1 MIAALVR
8 TDPARRAIPVLIA
21 GGVLVG
27 MVLRGIQVAIP
38 GGIPAGSIEA
48 GSLVVMLLA
57 ATAWGTA
64 VAFLM
69 MTGVHTRGHVLSLG
83 LPVPAGTVW
92 LARMASISLAAA
104 LPVGTMTLVAA
115 IGWEGGPTVHLPS
128 VELGAR
134 LLGSLVL
141 LAALVQ
147 MPHPTLRTLPWSR
160 SQGLRFAVAL
170 ALSFVVAFAPV
181 PAGWI
186 AAAALAAAGAAAA
199 RTFGRIP
206 PAFSCAPRE
215 VAPAEEAPAATG
227 AGETAARG
235 TRLRRALAR
244 VLVSHAAAWFIL
256 PLLVLYGFQTL
267 LVHHEGSD
275 TLLILLFP
283 MIWIPFVALHS
294 MSRIAPLDPLPI
306 PRRRLFRWC
315 VLPAVAAYLAG
326 LAIYVP
332 LARLFPET
340 LSLVRLQRNGLRT
353 PAEFWEFAPNGQP
366 PSIVAPWGEAHAPR
380 ARALIPGL
388 GTAVYFPFEAPADAS
403 PRYFAWQAR
412 RAVAAVHGGDSEK
425 TPAPDE
431 GDPLVRQMEARGNIR
446 YSENVPGSA
455 GVPSATHVRTLLTFG
470 FGPPLFWLLFG
481 WMGMHPRLTGRARGV
496 LLALGLGI
504 PVALVVVTEL
514 AVIGSGVPSAPLSV
528 AASSLARKFADSL
541 PIGTGPLAACVV
553 LFGVVV
559 YRLLGR
565 WFERFEAPLR
575 PAKTLATAWRGS
587 E

>member
-1 MIAALVR
+1 MIAVLVR
-8 TDPARRAIPVLIA
+8 TDPVRRAIPVLVA
-21 GGVLVG
+21 GGALAG
-27 MVLRGIQVAIP
+27 MVLRGIRAAIP
-38 GGIPAGSIEA
+38 GGVPAGSIEA
-48 GSLVVMLLA
+48 GALVVMLLA

-69 MTGVHTRGHVLSLG
+69 MTGVHSRGSVLSLG
-83 LPVPAGTVW
+83 LPVPARTVW
-92 LARMASISLAAA
+92 LARMASIAVAAV
-104 LPVGTMTLVAA
+104 LPVVTMTLVAA

-128 VELGAR
+128 VGLGFR
-134 LLGSLVL
+134 LLGSLLL

-147 MPHPTLRTLPWSR
+147 MPHPSLRKPPWSR
-160 SQGLRFAVAL
+160 SQGLRFACAL

-181 PAGWI
+181 PAAWI
-186 AAAALAAAGAAAA
+186 AAAALVAAGAAAA

-215 VAPAEEAPAATG
+215 ADPAEEAPAATVAAEAAAPG
-227 AGETAARG
+227 APS
-235 TRLRRALAR
+235 RRMLAR
-244 VLVSHAAAWFIL
+244 VLVGHAAAWFIL
-256 PLLVLYGFQTL
+256 PVLVLYGFQTL

-275 TLLILLFP
+275 ALLVLLFP

-294 MSRIAPLDPLPI
+294 MSRIGPFDPLPI

-315 VLPAVAAYLAG
+315 ILPAIAAYLAG
-326 LAIYVP
+326 LAIYAPV
-332 LARLFPET
+332 ARLFPET
-340 LSLVRLQRNGLRT
+340 LALVRLQRNGLRA
-353 PAEFWEFAPNGQP
+353 PSAFWEFARDGQP
-366 PSIVAPWGEAHAPR
+366 PSIVSPWGEAHVPR

-412 RAVAAVHGGDSEK
+412 RAVAVVHDGDPA
-425 TPAPDE
+425 TIPAPEE
-431 GDPLVRQMEARGNIR
+431 GDPLVRQMEARGSVR
-446 YSENVPGSA
+446 YSENVPGSVDA
-455 GVPSATHVRTLLTFG
+455 PSAAHVRTLLTFG

-481 WMGMHPRLTGRARGV
+481 WLGMHPRLTGRARGV

-514 AVIGSGVPSAPLSV
+514 AAIGSGVPSAPLSV
-528 AASSLARKFADSL
+528 AASILARKFAESL

-559 YRLLGR
+559 YRLLAR
-565 WFERFEAPLR
+565 RFERFEAPLR
-575 PAKTLATAWRGS
+575 PAKTLATAWRGAD
-587 E
+587 